1 MLTRDQQTTLW
12 TNAYNAALTGLLA
25 SKMHHSENFSAS
37 NVDIVTNQCKA
48 FANQALKDAL
58 EVYQA
63 SDSHAAHGE
72 DRKPVTD

>member
-25 SKMHHSENFSAS
+25 SKLHNAERFTEN
-37 NVDIVTNQCKA
+37 NVQSITQQGKA

-58 EVYQA
+58 EPYQA

>member
-48 FANQALKDAL
+48 ILERRARLEKILKPAVGIQL
-58 EVYQA
+58 
-63 SDSHAAHGE
+63 
-72 DRKPVTD
+72 